1 VSSLKKYKV
10 VNLPFPGRVDLFG
23 FGEVKLHQLTD
34 KQADEIHAAGV
45 AKKHLIPVADL
56 PSPEAPI
63 VKPKRQ
69 KRNQEFLS

>member
-1 VSSLKKYKV
+1 MSSLTKYKV

-23 FGEVKLHQLTD
+23 IGEVKLHLLTD

-56 PSPEAPI
+56 PAPEAPI
-63 VKPKRQ
+63 VKPARKKRH
-69 KRNQEFLS
+69 QEFLS